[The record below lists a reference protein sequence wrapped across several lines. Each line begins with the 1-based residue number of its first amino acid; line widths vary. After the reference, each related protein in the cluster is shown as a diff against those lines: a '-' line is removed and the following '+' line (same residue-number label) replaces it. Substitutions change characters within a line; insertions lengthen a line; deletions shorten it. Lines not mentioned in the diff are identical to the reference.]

1 MTFLQDLRYGVRLLL
16 KDRWFTAIAA
26 VVLALG
32 IGANNAV
39 FTIVNAVL
47 LKGMPFPNP
56 EQLVVMLTRDVRGR
70 QLGVSLNDFDDWR
83 SWTRTLSGMSIVF
96 SGSFNVSD
104 EGRIPEQYPGAY
116 VSANYYKM
124 IGITPLLG
132 RDFAP
137 EDDVP
142 GGPPVVMLSTIR
154 LNSTTNGLARS
165 TSTGSYSP
173 LPAT

>member
-1 MTFLQDLRYGVRLLL
+1 MSLFQDLRYAVRLLL
-16 KDRWFTAIAA
+16 RDRWFTAIAA

-47 LKGMPFPNP
+47 LRSMPFPSS
-56 EQLVVMLTRDVRGR
+56 EQLVVMLTRDARGR
-70 QLGVSLNDFDDWR
+70 QLGVSLPDFDDWR
-83 SWTRTLSGMSIVF
+83 SSSRTLSGLSLVF

-104 EGRIPEQYPGAY
+104 EGRIAEQYPGAY

-124 IGITPLLG
+124 IGITPILG
-132 RDFAP
+132 RDFGP

-142 GGPPVVMLSTIR
+142 AGPPVVMLSNAVWQQR
-154 LNSTTNGLARS
+154 
-165 TSTGSYSP
+165 
-173 LPAT
+173 